1 MKPNPNIGHQQFA
14 RLQLHIGAEC
24 WLGSC
29 GLQRNFCLQQLV
41 YRFVGQ
47 TSLIIWWALAFHIR
61 WGTGARLQT
70 RYSWFGPGLGPS
82 LFLFWSWSLPMTCTL
97 VSSFPAAAG
106 CSSLAAPLGASSRCK
121 DEGWNPRKSCIASTL
136 VSRGICTKS
145 RLQSCSFWQFS
156 CKPRESFPCWVSLLM
171 EEPRL
176 TFALFTASNALL
188 VCWAWT
194 SFTPQWSWPFRM
206 LQFLGLGLHALML
219 PLIWA
224 MWWFGWFYFSKLNE
238 QRVLMTLSAVHSS
251 CWAS

>member
-136 VSRGICTKS
+136 VSGEFVRNQGCNLAASDSSPASQGKVFHAES
-145 RLQSCSFWQFS
+145 PCWWRSPGWPLLSSQLPMLYWFAGLEHHLPRNDLGLSGCCSFSGWGCMRWCCPWFEL
-156 CKPRESFPCWVSLLM
+156 CGDLAGFTFP
-171 EEPRL
+171 
-176 TFALFTASNALL
+176 N
-188 VCWAWT
+188 
-194 SFTPQWSWPFRM
+194 
-206 LQFLGLGLHALML
+206 
-219 PLIWA
+219 
-224 MWWFGWFYFSKLNE
+224 
-238 QRVLMTLSAVHSS
+238 
-251 CWAS
+251 